1 MTNEELTS
9 AFEALRTAQR
19 QQPASTLRER
29 RALLAE
35 MLCGLRD
42 HEDALLEALHQDL
55 GKPEAEARLTEF
67 FPIRKEIAF
76 MRKHLGDWMRPER
89 RPTPIQLLG
98 TRSEIV
104 NQPKGVVLVIAP
116 WNFPLLLTMKPVIA
130 ALAAGNRVMVKPP
143 EQAPA
148 TSQVMAEWMQASL
161 PADRVQVL
169 LGGPEEAAHLT
180 TLPFDHIFFTGGTVT
195 GRKVIRAAAEHLTP
209 LTLELG
215 GKSPAIIDGTMN
227 PDLVAGRVGWAK
239 ALNVGQVC
247 IAPDYLL
254 IKDTAV

>member
-1 MTNEELTS
+1 
-9 AFEALRTAQR
+9 
-19 QQPASTLRER
+19 
-29 RALLAE
+29 
-35 MLCGLRD
+35 
-42 HEDALLEALHQDL
+42 
-55 GKPEAEARLTEF
+55 
-67 FPIRKEIAF
+67 
-76 MRKHLGDWMRPER
+76 
-89 RPTPIQLLG
+89 
-98 TRSEIV
+98 
-104 NQPKGVVLVIAP
+104 
-116 WNFPLLLTMKPVIA
+116 MKPVIA

-209 LTLELG
+209 LTLEWG

-227 PDLVAGRVGWAK
+227 PDLVAGREGWAK
-239 ALNVGQVC
+239 ALNAGQVC

-254 IKDTAV
+254 IKDTAVDDMVAALARRWDGWFGEDKSASIPMAGWSMRDSSTAWWRRWRMPCPKAPPSCTVADMIAGRGSWNPPS